1 MNRLSHLDPYLVH
14 SLIHDII
21 IVAQRGWDPHDLQ
34 HVLGPA
40 SAVVLEK
47 AAFQVPARVQ
57 MDKVRKSWLSYRP
70 SDYEL
75 SLALTLNERTM
86 TSWLDKLYR
95 LPFLRDAEVVASPQ
109 PEFTDPKQKKMHEK
123 IQALLAKAES
133 TQFEDEADALIAK
146 AQNLRQQYRIDSVL
160 EDLENS
166 AEEIVALRARISAP
180 WVKHQHSLLC
190 SVAYANGGTAVLLS
204 DFGICTV
211 MATRDDAEHI
221 IDLFTSLNRQRA
233 WFMKNSEGA
242 KLAAA
247 DGETASYRR
256 SFILA
261 YATKIRELLHDANV
275 EAAKAQQKA
284 SDAAKD
290 AGADEDIDKQRAY
303 EIVSRALPVLARRQA
318 EAEDALH
325 DLFPNLSSMN
335 LSANH
340 MRGIIDGVDA
350 AERSHLGGDKSGIHT
365 GRNELAS

>member
-21 IVAQRGWDPHDLQ
+21 IAAQRGWDPHDLQ

-75 SLALTLNERTM
+75 SLASTLNERTV

-123 IQALLAKAES
+123 IQALLSKAES

-166 AEEIVALRARISAP
+166 AEEIVALRVRISAP

-275 EAAKAQQKA
+275 EAAQNT
-284 SDAAKD
+284 
-290 AGADEDIDKQRAY
+290 GADEDIDKQRAY

-325 DLFPNLSSMN
+325 NLFPNLSSMN

-350 AERSHLGGDKSGIHT
+350 AERSHLGGDKSGIRT

>member
-14 SLIHDII
+14 SLLHDII
-21 IVAQRGWDPHDLQ
+21 IVTQRGWDPDDLQ

-47 AAFQVPARVQ
+47 AAFQVPARVH

-75 SLALTLNERTM
+75 SLASTLNERTV

-95 LPFLRDAEVVASPQ
+95 LPFLRDAEVISSPQ

-166 AEEIVALRARISAP
+166 AEEVVALRVRISAP

-275 EAAKAQQKA
+275 EAAQESA
-284 SDAAKD
+284 
-290 AGADEDIDKQRAY
+290 ADEDIDKQRAY

-365 GRNELAS
+365 GHNELAS

>member
-1 MNRLSHLDPYLVH
+1 MNRLPHLDPYLVH

-75 SLALTLNERTM
+75 SLASTLNERTV
-86 TSWLDKLYR
+86 TSWMDKLYR

-123 IQALLAKAES
+123 IQALLSKAES

-160 EDLENS
+160 DDLENS
-166 AEEIVALRARISAP
+166 AEEIIALRVRISAP

-275 EAAKAQQKA
+275 EAAQNT
-284 SDAAKD
+284 AAD
-290 AGADEDIDKQRAY
+290 DDIDKQRAY

-325 DLFPNLSSMN
+325 NLFPNLSSMN

>member
-75 SLALTLNERTM
+75 SLASTLTERTV

-166 AEEIVALRARISAP
+166 AEEIVALRVRISAP

-256 SFILA
+256 SFIMRLRFASCFMMPTSKPPKPSKKLA
-261 YATKIRELLHDANV
+261 MRLKTQGLTKTSTSNAPMKLSPALSQSWR
-275 EAAKAQQKA
+275 
-284 SDAAKD
+284 
-290 AGADEDIDKQRAY
+290 ADKLRPRMLCTT
-303 EIVSRALPVLARRQA
+303 SSLTCPV
-318 EAEDALH
+318 
-325 DLFPNLSSMN
+325 
-335 LSANH
+335 
-340 MRGIIDGVDA
+340 
-350 AERSHLGGDKSGIHT
+350 
-365 GRNELAS
+365 

>member
-1 MNRLSHLDPYLVH
+1 
-14 SLIHDII
+14 
-21 IVAQRGWDPHDLQ
+21 VAQRGWDPHDLQ
-34 HVLGPA
+34 HVLGPS

-57 MDKVRKSWLSYRP
+57 MDKVRKAWLSYRP

-75 SLALTLNERTM
+75 SLASTLKERTV
-86 TSWLDKLYR
+86 TSWLDKLYG
-95 LPFLRDAEVVASPQ
+95 LPFLRDAEVIASPQ

-166 AEEIVALRARISAP
+166 AEEIVALRVRISAP

-275 EAAKAQQKA
+275 EAAQNT
-284 SDAAKD
+284 AAD
-290 AGADEDIDKQRAY
+290 DDIDKQRAY

-325 DLFPNLSSMN
+325 NLFPNLSSMN